1 MNKLKILI
9 LDDSERI
16 VFELKTFFQ
25 DLDYMV
31 FESFIPSQA
40 FEILDKNETD
50 IMILDIN
57 LPEMNGLEVLKR
69 VKSRFPDIE
78 VIMITGHGDMEKVIE
93 AMRAGVSDFFNKPFR
108 LVDIQN
114 AIERTRKFVELNQKL
129 KTVQKHYELVSKEL
143 RNRVEHQI
151 VGESNAVKSLMAM
164 MQKAAEADNT
174 PVLITG
180 ESGTGKELVARG
192 IHYLSRR
199 SSHYFYAANCS
210 AIPSELFE
218 SELFGHEK
226 GAFTGATEE
235 KTGWFEAAHKGTLF
249 LDEIGD
255 MPLLL
260 QSKLL
265 RVLEDKKIR
274 RVGSNREIPVDVR
287 ILSATNRNMEKHI
300 QESQFRQDLYYR
312 LNAFFIHIP
321 PLRDRTEDIPL
332 LLKYYANF
340 YSGSLNKRI
349 EKIAPEVVE
358 KLKKHP
364 FSGNVRELKNMTEMA
379 VILCDDGVLKE
390 KHFTALKRGGD
401 QVPQC
406 SNSACPYYNISFEN
420 KFDLLQVEQYLIC
433 EALRRTGYN
442 KTKTSELLN
451 MSWSSL
457 DRRMKKYGLRYL

>member
-25 DLDYMV
+25 DLDYIV
-31 FESFIPSQA
+31 FESLTPSQA

-114 AIERTRKFVELNQKL
+114 AIERTRKFVALNQKL
-129 KTVQKHYELVSKEL
+129 KTVQKHYSLISKEL

-151 VGESNAVKSLMAM
+151 VGESDAIKSVMDM

-192 IHYLSRR
+192 IHHLSRR
-199 SSHYFYAANCS
+199 NSHYFYAANCS

-218 SELFGHEK
+218 SELFGHQK
-226 GAFTGATEE
+226 GAFTGAAEE
-235 KTGWFEAAHKGTLF
+235 KVGWFEAAHNGTLF

-287 ILSATNRNMEKHI
+287 ILSATNKNMEKHI
-300 QESQFRQDLYYR
+300 RENQFRQDLYYR

-321 PLRDRTEDIPL
+321 PLRERTEDVSL
-332 LLKYYANF
+332 LLKYYADF
-340 YSGSLNKRI
+340 YSGAMNKRI
-349 EKIAPEVVE
+349 KKIAPELIE

-390 KHFTALKRGGD
+390 KHFSALERNGD
-401 QVPQC
+401 QGPQC
-406 SNSACPYYNISFEN
+406 MNKACPYFNISFEN
-420 KFDLLQVEQYLIC
+420 KFDLLQIEQYLIC
-433 EALRRTGYN
+433 EALKRSDYN
-442 KTKTSELLN
+442 KTKASELLN
-451 MSWSSL
+451 MSWSAL
-457 DRRMKKYGLRYL
+457 DRRMKKYGLDC